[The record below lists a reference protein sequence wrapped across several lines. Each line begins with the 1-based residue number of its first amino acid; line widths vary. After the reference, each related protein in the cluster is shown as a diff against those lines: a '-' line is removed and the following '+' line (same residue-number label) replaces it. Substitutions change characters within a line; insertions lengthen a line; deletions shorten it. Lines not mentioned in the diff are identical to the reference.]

1 MVGATKTRNNNY
13 FRFALYFA
21 GARRL
26 PATARAAKKKPAAA
40 AFVRSVPYLWGGTG
54 AGWLPD
60 RGVSSVGSERHPDT
74 VEVVGS
80 SPIRLT
86 KTLIAMRIEGFLLYS
101 PRFCPRWA

>member
-1 MVGATKTRNNNY
+1 MRNNNY

-26 PATARAAKKKPAAA
+26 PGAARAAKKKPPAAV
-40 AFVRSVPYLWGGTG
+40 FVRSVPYLWSGNGLG
-54 AGWLPD
+54 RLPD
-60 RGVSSVGSERHPDT
+60 RGVSSVGLERHPDT

-86 KTLIAMRIEGFLLYS
+86 G
-101 PRFCPRWA
+101 